1 MTILIVCFY
10 FSEANRQNAPT
21 NKPLPEPAQVA
32 VTPGASR
39 SDLSQG
45 NKKSPKSF
53 FMVPSLG
60 LETFTESIT
69 RKESN
74 VSVSTRFWYDKI

>member
-10 FSEANRQNAPT
+10 FSEANRQNSPT
-21 NKPLPEPAQVA
+21 NKPLPEPAQVV

-45 NKKSPKSF
+45 NKNLLKVF
-53 FMVPSLG
+53 LWFHH
-60 LETFTESIT
+60 
-69 RKESN
+69 
-74 VSVSTRFWYDKI
+74 SV

>member
-21 NKPLPEPAQVA
+21 NKPLPEPAQVT
-32 VTPGASR
+32 VTPAASR

-45 NKKSPKSF
+45 NIKSPKSF
-53 FMVPSLG
+53 FYG
-60 LETFTESIT
+60 SIT
-69 RKESN
+69 RFRNFYWIYYPERVKRERIN
-74 VSVSTRFWYDKI
+74 

>member
-10 FSEANRQNAPT
+10 FSEANRQNSPT
-21 NKPLPEPAQVA
+21 NKPFPEPAQVT

-53 FMVPSLG
+53 FMVPSLD
-60 LETFTESIT
+60 LETFTEYIT

-74 VSVSTRFWYDKI
+74 VSVSTRF

>member
-53 FMVPSLG
+53 RNF
-60 LETFTESIT
+60 
-69 RKESN
+69 
-74 VSVSTRFWYDKI
+74 Y